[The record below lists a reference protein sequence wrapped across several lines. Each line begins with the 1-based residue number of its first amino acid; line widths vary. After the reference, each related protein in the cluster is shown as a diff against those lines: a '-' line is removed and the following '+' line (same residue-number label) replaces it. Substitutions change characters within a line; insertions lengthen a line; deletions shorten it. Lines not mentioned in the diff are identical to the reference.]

1 MLTLNRDKG
10 ECNDR
15 PPTGE
20 LRVNGLSG
28 LRDNSGGVLSGFAS
42 RGHYMRNHPLR
53 SLSLLATPVP
63 CHGLRGSLNAPPPAR
78 AGLRIGW
85 LNRRGACYPA
95 YFDAAEVEAVDLV
108 ELTRRWR

>member
-53 SLSLLATPVP
+53 VPLPTRHTSTLPRTEGIVECPATRP
-63 CHGLRGSLNAPPPAR
+63 GRAPHR
-78 AGLRIGW
+78 LVD
-85 LNRRGACYPA
+85 RRGACYPA

-108 ELTRRWR
+108 ELTGRWR